1 MDGTAVKQIAEMQ
14 SNSERL
20 TQDVLSLLTL
30 VKNPESAQLLQYW
43 NLAAQD
49 IADEIVKLQNK

>member
-14 SNSERL
+14 SDIENYKSDL
-20 TQDVLSLLTL
+20 IALLTL
-30 VKNPESAQLLQYW
+30 VTNPESASFLQYS
-43 NLAAQD
+43 NQTSLE

>member
-14 SNSERL
+14 SKIDGLESDL
-20 TQDVLSLLTL
+20 LSLLTL
-30 VKNPESAQLLQYW
+30 VKNPESANFLQYSYQTS
-43 NLAAQD
+43 LE

>member
-14 SNSERL
+14 SDIENYKSDL
-20 TQDVLSLLTL
+20 ITLLTL
-30 VKNPESAQLLQYW
+30 VKNPESADYLNYNTNVAL
-43 NLAAQD
+43 D

>member
-14 SNSERL
+14 REIDGLESDL
-20 TQDVLSLLTL
+20 ITLLTL
-30 VKNPESAQLLQYW
+30 VKNPESANFLQYS
-43 NLAAQD
+43 NQTSLE

>member
-14 SNSERL
+14 GKIDRL
-20 TQDVLSLLTL
+20 ESDLLGLLTL
-30 VKNPESAQLLQYW
+30 VKNTEAACLLQYS
-43 NLAAQD
+43 NQTSQD

>member
-14 SNSERL
+14 SYSERL
-20 TQDVLSLLTL
+20 AQDVLSLLTL
-30 VKNPESAQLLQYW
+30 VKNPESAQFLQYW
-43 NLAAQD
+43 NQAVQD